1 MESAIAAACGAAAAA
16 ALGRREESLV
26 PPREGGEWWWCGMGA
41 SDRADWAVGPA
52 RGPWKL
58 KIGRKEPK
66 RGAHSYTRFL
76 IPDNKYSYG

>member
-1 MESAIAAACGAAAAA
+1 MLPRA
-16 ALGRREESLV
+16 ALLLLRLWGVASKASCLREK
-26 PPREGGEWWWCGMGA
+26 GGEWWWCGMGA

>member
-1 MESAIAAACGAAAAA
+1 
-16 ALGRREESLV
+16 
-26 PPREGGEWWWCGMGA
+26 MGA

-76 IPDNKYSYG
+76 IPDNEYSYG

>member
-26 PPREGGEWWWCGMGA
+26 PPREEGGVVVWDGA

-76 IPDNKYSYG
+76 IPDNEYSYG